1 LIVELFEILEHSF
14 MSLDNLDRQPGEP
27 IVEPD
32 LKNVPAHLESHQ
44 KLSFGRLAVPLLIQS
59 LMICSISAQSIYA
72 LATGTTVVLKTMP
85 VDPYDLLRGYY
96 QTLSYDISSF
106 NTLKNLSGW
115 KNLKREQGSV
125 NIPKN
130 QQVYITLIKAQ
141 SSQNNSPQAW
151 QPVAIDEKLPT
162 NLSAD
167 KIAIR
172 GTSNGNSIIY
182 GLETYY
188 MPEDRKDG
196 VNTEINQSQNRGN
209 RNLLVEIKVDSRGLA
224 TPVSL
229 WVGAKQY
236 RF

>member
-1 LIVELFEILEHSF
+1 
-14 MSLDNLDRQPGEP
+14 MSTENLDRQPVAP

-32 LKNVPAHLESHQ
+32 VLNALPNLEQTQ
-44 KLSFGRLAVPLLIQS
+44 KLSFGRLAVPLFLQLLLIG
-59 LMICSISAQSIYA
+59 SISAQSIYA
-72 LATGTTVVLKTMP
+72 FVTGTTVVLKTMP

-106 NTLKNLSGW
+106 DTLKNLSGW
-115 KNLKREQGSV
+115 QDLKREKGSED
-125 NIPKN
+125 IPKH
-130 QQVYITLIKAQ
+130 QQVYITLTKAPAA
-141 SSQNNSPQAW
+141 SNPNIPQAW
-151 QPVAIDEKLPT
+151 QPVAIGSQLPA
-162 NLSAD
+162 NLSAT

-172 GTSNGNSIIY
+172 GVSNGSNIIY

-196 VNTEINQSQNRGN
+196 VNEDINAARSNGGR
-209 RNLLVEIKVDSRGLA
+209 RNLLVEVKVDNRGLA
-224 TPVSL
+224 TPVGL

>member
-1 LIVELFEILEHSF
+1 
-14 MSLDNLDRQPGEP
+14 MNMNPDNLDRQP
-27 IVEPD
+27 VESNVVNAPPHLD
-32 LKNVPAHLESHQ
+32 LDRHQ
-44 KLSFGRLAVPLLIQS
+44 KLPLGRLAVPLFLQS
-59 LMICSISAQSIYA
+59 LLICSISAQSIYT

-106 NTLKNLSGW
+106 NTLSKLPGW
-115 KNLKREQGSV
+115 KGLSHRDNNLA
-125 NIPKN
+125 IDKN
-130 QQVYITLIKAQ
+130 KQVYITLATTQ
-141 SSQNNSPQAW
+141 VPNQNLPQAW
-151 QPVAIDEKLPT
+151 QPVAIDQKLPT
-162 NLSAD
+162 NLSVD

-172 GTSNGNSIIY
+172 GVSNGTNIIY

-196 VNTEINQSQNRGN
+196 VNADINQSQNRGN
-209 RNLLVEIKVDSRGLA
+209 RNLLVEIKVDNRGLA

-229 WVGAKQY
+229 WVGAKHY

>member
-1 LIVELFEILEHSF
+1 ME
-14 MSLDNLDRQPGEP
+14 NLDRQPVEP
-27 IVEPD
+27 IAEPD
-32 LKNVPAHLESHQ
+32 LVNAPPLLEPHQ
-44 KLSFGRLAVPLLIQS
+44 KLPFGRLAVPLFIQS
-59 LMICSISAQSIYA
+59 LLIASIAAQSIYA

-96 QTLSYDISSF
+96 QILSYDISSF
-106 NTLKNLSGW
+106 NNLKKLPGW
-115 KNLKREQGSV
+115 ENLKRQKGSA
-125 NIPKN
+125 NLDRN
-130 QQVYITLIKAQ
+130 QQVYVTLLKTAP
-141 SSQNNSPQAW
+141 NATTPQAW
-151 QPVAIDEKLPT
+151 KPVAIDANLPP

-172 GTSNGNSIIY
+172 GVSDGSNIIY

-196 VNTEINQSQNRGN
+196 VNTDISSTRSGN
-209 RNLLVEIKVDSRGLA
+209 RNLLVEVKVDNRGLA

-229 WVGAKQY
+229 WVGDKQY

>member
-1 LIVELFEILEHSF
+1 
-14 MSLDNLDRQPGEP
+14 MSTENLDRQPVEP
-27 IVEPD
+27 IVETEVVNAPP
-32 LKNVPAHLESHQ
+32 LLEQHQ
-44 KLSFGRLAVPLLIQS
+44 KLSFTRLAVPLFIQS
-59 LMICSISAQSIYA
+59 LLICSISAQSIYA

-106 NTLKNLSGW
+106 NTLNKLPGWEKLPHQKGSANLD
-115 KNLKREQGSV
+115 RDR
-125 NIPKN
+125 
-130 QQVYITLIKAQ
+130 QVYVTLVKT
-141 SSQNNSPQAW
+141 NPNPTTPQAW
-151 QPVAIDEKLPT
+151 KPVAIDSQLPS

-172 GTSNGNSIIY
+172 GVSNGNSIIY

-196 VNTEINQSQNRGN
+196 VNVDINSTRSSSGS
-209 RNLLVEIKVDSRGLA
+209 RNLLVEVKVDNRGLA
-224 TPVSL
+224 TPVGL
-229 WVGAKQY
+229 WVGDRQY

>member
-1 LIVELFEILEHSF
+1 
-14 MSLDNLDRQPGEP
+14 MSMENLDRQPVEP
-27 IVEPD
+27 IAEPD
-32 LKNVPAHLESHQ
+32 VVNAPPLLEPHQ
-44 KLSFGRLAVPLLIQS
+44 KLPFGRLAVPLLIQS
-59 LMICSISAQSIYA
+59 LLIGSIAAQSIYA

-96 QTLSYDISSF
+96 QILSYDISSF
-106 NTLKNLSGW
+106 NTLKNLPGW
-115 KNLKREQGSV
+115 ENLKRQKGSA
-125 NIPKN
+125 NLDRN
-130 QQVYITLIKAQ
+130 QQVYVTLNKTVPTA
-141 SSQNNSPQAW
+141 NTPQAW
-151 QPVAIDEKLPT
+151 KPVAIDARLPT

-172 GTSNGNSIIY
+172 GVSNGDSIIY

-196 VNTEINQSQNRGN
+196 VNTEIVSTRSGS
-209 RNLLVEIKVDSRGLA
+209 RNLLVEVKVDNRGLA

-229 WVGAKQY
+229 WVGDKQY

>member
-1 LIVELFEILEHSF
+1 
-14 MSLDNLDRQPGEP
+14 MSIDNLDRQPATP

-32 LKNVPAHLESHQ
+32 LLDAPTNIEPHQ
-44 KLSFGRLAVPLLIQS
+44 KLPFGRLAVPLFLQS
-59 LMICSISAQSIYA
+59 LLVCSIAAQSIYA

-115 KNLKREQGSV
+115 QDLKRDKDSV
-125 NIPKN
+125 NIPNN
-130 QQVYITLIKAQ
+130 QPVYITLAKVEAATA
-141 SSQNNSPQAW
+141 STPQAW
-151 QPVAIDEKLPT
+151 QPVAIGTQIPN

-172 GTSNGNSIIY
+172 GVSNGNSIVY

-188 MPEDRKDG
+188 MPEDRKDD
-196 VNTEINQSQNRGN
+196 VNKDVNAARSSGGK
-209 RNLLVEIKVDSRGLA
+209 RNLLVEIKVDNRGVA
-224 TPVSL
+224 TPVGL
-229 WVGAKQY
+229 WIGNKQY

>member
-1 LIVELFEILEHSF
+1 
-14 MSLDNLDRQPGEP
+14 MSMKNLDRQPVEP
-27 IVEPD
+27 IAATDVVNTLPILDE
-32 LKNVPAHLESHQ
+32 HQ
-44 KLSFGRLAVPLLIQS
+44 KLPFTRLIVPLFIQS
-59 LMICSISAQSIYA
+59 LLIGSIAAQSIYA

-106 NTLKNLSGW
+106 NTLNKLPGW
-115 KNLKREQGSV
+115 KSLKRQTGSV
-125 NIPKN
+125 NLDRN
-130 QQVYITLIKAQ
+130 QQVYVTLMKTAPTDTT
-141 SSQNNSPQAW
+141 PQAW
-151 QPVAIDEKLPT
+151 KPVAIDAKLPT

-172 GTSNGNSIIY
+172 GVSNGSNIIY

-196 VNTEINQSQNRGN
+196 VNTDINSTRTGSGS
-209 RNLLVEIKVDSRGLA
+209 RNLLVEVKVDNRGLA
-224 TPVSL
+224 TPLSL
-229 WVGAKQY
+229 WVGNKQY

>member
-1 LIVELFEILEHSF
+1 
-14 MSLDNLDRQPGEP
+14 MSTDNLDLQPVK
-27 IVEPD
+27 IVESNVDVLTD
-32 LKNVPAHLESHQ
+32 LAEER
-44 KLSFGRLAVPLLIQS
+44 KLPWGRVAVPLFLQS
-59 LMICSISAQSIYA
+59 LIIGSISAQSIYA
-72 LATGTTVVLKTMP
+72 LATGTTVILKTAP

-106 NTLKNLSGW
+106 STLQKLPGW
-115 KNLKREQGSV
+115 ENLKRQNDSDRLA
-125 NIPKN
+125 KN
-130 QQVYITLIKAQ
+130 QQIYLTLAKTTGAKV
-141 SSQNNSPQAW
+141 NTPQAW
-151 QPVAIDEKLPT
+151 QPIAIDAQLPP
-162 NLSAD
+162 NLSTD

-172 GTSNGNSIIY
+172 GVSNGNSIVY

-188 MPEDRKDG
+188 LPEDRKDD
-196 VNTEINQSQNRGN
+196 VNTDINAARSSGGK

>member
-1 LIVELFEILEHSF
+1 
-14 MSLDNLDRQPGEP
+14 MSTDNPDRQPATP
-27 IVEPD
+27 
-32 LKNVPAHLESHQ
+32 LEHNLVDTLPNLEQ
-44 KLSFGRLAVPLLIQS
+44 HRKLPFARLAIPLFLQS
-59 LMICSISAQSIYA
+59 LLICSISAQSIYA
-72 LATGTTVVLKTMP
+72 LATGTTVVLKTVP

-106 NTLKNLSGW
+106 STLEKLPGW
-115 KNLKREQGSV
+115 KSLKSQAEGV
-125 NIPKN
+125 YLAKN
-130 QQVYITLIKAQ
+130 QQVFITLAKTKAT
-141 SSQNNSPQAW
+141 NATSPQAW
-151 QPVAIDEKLPT
+151 KPVAIDAQMPA

-167 KIAIR
+167 NIAIR
-172 GTSNGNSIIY
+172 GVSNGDRVIY

-196 VNTEINQSQNRGN
+196 VNADINTSQNRGS
-209 RNLLVEIKVDSRGLA
+209 RNLLVEIKVDSRGVA

>member
-1 LIVELFEILEHSF
+1 
-14 MSLDNLDRQPGEP
+14 MSTENLDRQPVAP

-32 LKNVPAHLESHQ
+32 VLNAPTNPEPHQ
-44 KLSFGRLAVPLLIQS
+44 KLPFSRLAVPLFLQS
-59 LMICSISAQSIYA
+59 LLICSISAQSIYA

-115 KNLKREQGSV
+115 QDLKRESGSV
-125 NIPKN
+125 NIPNN
-130 QQVYITLIKAQ
+130 QQVYITLSKAK
-141 SSQNNSPQAW
+141 STNANSPQAW
-151 QPVAIDEKLPT
+151 QPVAIDSQIPT
-162 NLSAD
+162 NLSSD

-172 GTSNGNSIIY
+172 GVSNGNSIVY

-188 MPEDRKDG
+188 MPEDRKDD
-196 VNTEINQSQNRGN
+196 VNKDVNAARSSGGK
-209 RNLLVEIKVDSRGLA
+209 RNLLVEIKVDNRGVA
-224 TPVSL
+224 TPVGL
-229 WVGAKQY
+229 WVGDKQY

>member
-1 LIVELFEILEHSF
+1 
-14 MSLDNLDRQPGEP
+14 MSIDNLDLQPIPTAEP
-27 IVEPD
+27 TDLNATPNPEQKRKLPVTRIVIP
-32 LKNVPAHLESHQ
+32 LFLQS
-44 KLSFGRLAVPLLIQS
+44 LLICS
-59 LMICSISAQSIYA
+59 LSAQSIYA

-115 KNLKREQGSV
+115 QDLKHPSGSA
-125 NIPKN
+125 NIPKH
-130 QQVYITLIKAQ
+130 QQIYVTLTRAKAAKIDT
-141 SSQNNSPQAW
+141 PQAW
-151 QPVAIDEKLPT
+151 QPVAISGQIPT

-172 GTSNGNSIIY
+172 GVSNGNNIIY

-188 MPEDRKDG
+188 LPEDRKDSM
-196 VNTEINQSQNRGN
+196 NRDINNAQISAREGTPVSSSN
-209 RNLLVEIKVDSRGLA
+209 RNLLVEIKVDNRGIA

-229 WVGAKQY
+229 WVGERQY
-236 RF
+236 QF